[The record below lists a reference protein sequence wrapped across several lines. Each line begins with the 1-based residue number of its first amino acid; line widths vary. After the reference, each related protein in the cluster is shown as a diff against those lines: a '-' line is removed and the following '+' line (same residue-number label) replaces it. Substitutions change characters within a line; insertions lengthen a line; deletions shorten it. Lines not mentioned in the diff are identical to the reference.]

1 MKGSIQKR
9 VGARETSWY
18 AKYDYLDPVTG
29 KRIHRRVSA
38 STRKECESKLRVAI
52 AAAESG
58 RSLTFDK
65 QAVREFV
72 DQWLASIEHSVRPST
87 HRRYS
92 DVMRKHVIPALGT
105 VHLSKLSPAHLQD
118 LYTNLLKQGLSPT
131 TVNLLHVTLHGA
143 LKQALRWGMIE
154 RNPCDLVDPPRRVT
168 PETITWSV
176 DQTRKVLTIGDS
188 GEYAALWRLALMCG
202 MRRGELLG
210 LKWDD
215 VDLDRGTLAVRRT
228 LSRGSGGTWQLA
240 EPKTASARRQIALPE
255 SCATVLRRHRLRQL
269 EQRMALGPA
278 WEDHNFVF
286 TGRTGSPLHVNSM
299 MMHFKKLIT
308 DTEVPPIRFHDL
320 RHTCA
325 TLLLAEGVHPKIVQE
340 RLGHSDIS
348 MTLNR
353 YSHVTPSMQRQAAD
367 TLDAALLLPT
377 QSA

>member
-9 VGARETSWY
+9 SGARGTTWY
-18 AKYDYLDPVTG
+18 GKYDYLDPVTE
-29 KRIHRRVSA
+29 KRVHRRVSA
-38 STRKECESKLRVAI
+38 PTRKECESKLRAAI

-58 RSLTFDK
+58 RTLTSDK
-65 QAVREFV
+65 QTVREFV
-72 DQWLASIEHSVRPST
+72 EQWLASIEHSVRPST

-92 DVMRKHVIPALGT
+92 DAMRSHVIPALGS
-105 VHLSKLSPAHLQD
+105 VQLSKLSPPHLKD
-118 LYTNLLKQGLSPT
+118 LYATRLKQGLSPT
-131 TVNLLHVTLHGA
+131 TVNHLHVTLHGA
-143 LKQALRWGMIE
+143 LKQALRWNMIE
-154 RNPCDLVDPPRRVT
+154 RNPCDLVDPPLRIT

-176 DQTRKVLTIGDS
+176 DQTRKVLTMGDA
-188 GEYAALWRLALMCG
+188 GELAALWRLALICG

-215 VDLDRGTLAVRRT
+215 IDLDRGTLSVRRT
-228 LSRGSGGTWQLA
+228 LSRGSGGTWHLT
-240 EPKTASARRQIALPE
+240 EPKTASGRRQIALPE
-255 SCATVLRRHRLRQL
+255 SCVAALRMHRLRQL
-269 EQRMALGPA
+269 ERRMALGPA
-278 WEDHNFVF
+278 WEDHGFVF
-286 TGRTGSPLHVNSM
+286 TGRTGAPLHVNSM
-299 MMHFKKLIT
+299 TVHFKKLIT
-308 DTEVPPIRFHDL
+308 DAQVPAIRFHDL

-353 YSHVTPSMQRQAAD
+353 YSHITPSMQRQAAD

>member
-9 VGARETSWY
+9 VGARGTSWY
-18 AKYDYLDPVTG
+18 AKYDYLDPVTS
-29 KRIHRRVSA
+29 KRVHRRVSA

-105 VHLSKLSPAHLQD
+105 VQLSKLSPAHLQD

-154 RNPCDLVDPPRRVT
+154 RNPCDLVDPPRCVT

-228 LSRGSGGTWQLA
+228 LSRGSGGTWQLT
-240 EPKTASARRQIALPE
+240 EPKTASGRRQIALPE
-255 SCATVLRRHRLRQL
+255 SCVAALRKHRLRQL

-278 WEDHNFVF
+278 WEDHGFVF
-286 TGRTGSPLHVNSM
+286 TGRTGTPLHVNSM
-299 MMHFKKLIT
+299 TVHFKKLIT
-308 DTEVPPIRFHDL
+308 DAQVPAIRFHDL
-320 RHTCA
+320 RPTCA
-325 TLLLAEGVHPKIVQE
+325 ALLLADCVHPKIVQE

-353 YSHVTPSMQRQAAD
+353 YSHVTHDMQRAAVD
-367 TLDAALLLPT
+367 TLDEAFSTA
-377 QSA
+377 S